1 MKNYFLKGNFLHIN
15 GLSSKFLITD
25 LNWFSKIIELLMT
38 NAEGVKSSNILIRD
52 KKIRKIIGK
61 NAPIWTKDQLKDRLA
76 DELQNKNDK
85 VT

>member
-1 MKNYFLKGNFLHIN
+1 
-15 GLSSKFLITD
+15 
-25 LNWFSKIIELLMT
+25 MT